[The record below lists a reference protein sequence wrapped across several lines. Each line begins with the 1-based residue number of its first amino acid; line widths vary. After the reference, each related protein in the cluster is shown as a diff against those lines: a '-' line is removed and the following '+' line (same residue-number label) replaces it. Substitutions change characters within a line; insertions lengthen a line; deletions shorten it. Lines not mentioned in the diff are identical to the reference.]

1 MKYKIFPIRF
11 LLLTLILT
19 WIPWIIIILTNLNTD
34 MFAGT
39 VLFAIGGIA
48 PTLVALYLL
57 KKYGDKETRKD
68 YWKRVVDF
76 KRIKAKWYFVIFLTV
91 PIIMLLSIFISTFF
105 GRDLIGQLLSPEYLG
120 NALKLIPFIGF
131 ILIFGPL
138 PEELGWRGYALD
150 GLKIKYNGL
159 VASLILG
166 VVHAIWHIPLF
177 FIQGYPL
184 EEMAAQPVMVV
195 AYFAMLIPKA
205 VIFTWL
211 FYRTNRSTLSAILF
225 HFMINYT
232 GMISNMDIITEYLQM
247 IVYYVFATII
257 IVAEEDLFIG
267 KKKRVNE
274 S

>member
-19 WIPWIIIILTNLNTD
+19 WVPWIIIILTSLNTD

-57 KKYGDKETRKD
+57 KKYGDKDTRKD

-76 KRIKAKWYFVIFLTV
+76 KRIKVKWHFVIFLTV

-105 GRDLIGQLLSPEYLG
+105 GRDLIGQFLRPEYLE

-150 GLKIKYNGL
+150 GLKIRYNGL
-159 VASLILG
+159 IASLILG

-267 KKKRVNE
+267 KKKSVNE
-274 S
+274 C